1 MAVRDK
7 LKTGTVPD
15 IAKLQAHPPSVI
27 ADGVRAAERASSG
40 ADQSIAGRMKHSIAD
55 TGASKAAKNNDLQT
69 AAERS
74 MQQRRLTTWQKIDDW
89 NKFVFRAQSDNG
101 ATNAYKLS
109 NSREMLPILLRWLPA
124 RPGVLAKNEVAA
136 YRVDAMLGFGRVPPT
151 AIIHGPEGPG
161 SVQQWVFSTKG
172 LPYNEYPILHQ
183 EQMAILDY
191 IIANSD
197 RSQLNYRTDRDG
209 GIVAIDHQLS
219 FPEKPGSD
227 HGIDSDFVKAFVAD
241 PSRRFSDEVM
251 RSVNAID
258 TNELR
263 KSLLDVG
270 LSRKAVQG
278 ALDRLSEIRAH
289 GTITGEAWPGK
300 ISGTPTYW
308 PDQMSQ
314 AQSLDDEWWR

>member
-1 MAVRDK
+1 LAVRDK
-7 LKTGTVPD
+7 LRTGTIPD
-15 IAKLQAHPPSVI
+15 IAELQAHPPAFI
-27 ADGVRAAERASSG
+27 ADGVRAVERASSG
-40 ADQSIAGRMKHSIAD
+40 ADQLIAGRLKHAMED
-55 TGASKAAKNNDLQT
+55 TGTSNAVKRADFQT

-74 MQQRRLTTWQKIDDW
+74 MQQRHLTTWKKIDDW
-89 NKFVFRAQSDNG
+89 NKFVFRAQSNNG

-109 NSREMLPILLRWLPA
+109 NSRDSLPILLRWLPA
-124 RPGVLAKNEVAA
+124 RPGVLAKNECAA

-172 LPYNEYPILHQ
+172 LPYNEYSILHQ

-191 IIANSD
+191 IIANAD
-197 RSQLNYRTDRDG
+197 RSQINYRTDRDG

-219 FPEKPGSD
+219 FPGKPGSD
-227 HGIDSDFVKAFVAD
+227 HGINSDFVKAFVAD
-241 PSRRFSDEVM
+241 PNRRFSDEVM

-308 PDQMSQ
+308 PDQMPP
-314 AQSLDDEWWR
+314 AQSADVEWWR